1 MREEKKIWK
10 LQRWTLFVAVVLI
23 SAKGFAYL
31 ITDSDAIFSDFLES
45 FVNLFASAFALYSLY
60 YSGRPKDQDH
70 PYGHG
75 KMEFI
80 SSGIEGVLILIAGLG
95 IVVKATLSFFVF
107 NAPPAEIG
115 LGIVISA
122 GAGIINFGWGWWIER
137 EGLKVGSLVLEAE
150 GKHLKSDAYTSVGMI
165 IGLFALLWTGWSWID
180 QLLAIAFAAI
190 IIYTG
195 VQLIRK
201 SLSGIMDKADYRI
214 IENLVEVLQNNRK
227 SVWIDVHN
235 LRVIKY
241 GRALHIDCHV
251 TLPYYLSLEK
261 AHDEIDAIEKLIDAN
276 FPRDIE
282 LFIHSDPCIESS
294 CSICSLAEC
303 NVRKEAFRGTVA
315 WELTNVMS
323 NKKHDKSL
331 LAKRNNVFKTK

>member
-1 MREEKKIWK
+1 MNEEKKIWR
-10 LQRWTLFVAVVLI
+10 LQRWTLLVAIVLI
-23 SAKGFAYL
+23 SGKGFAYL
-31 ITDSDAIFSDFLES
+31 TTSSDAIFSDFLES

-80 SSGIEGVLILIAGLG
+80 SSGIEGVLILIAGFG
-95 IVVKATLSFFVF
+95 ILVKALFSFFVF
-107 NAPPAEIG
+107 REAPTEIG

-122 GAGIINFGWGWWIER
+122 IAGLINFGWGWWIER
-137 EGLKVGSLVLEAE
+137 EGEKVGSLVLEAE

-165 IGLFALLWTGWSWID
+165 VGLFALLWTDLAWID
-180 QLLAIAFAAI
+180 QLLAIGFASI

-195 VQLIRK
+195 IKLIRK
-201 SLSGIMDKADYRI
+201 ALSGIMDEADYRI
-214 IENLVEVLQNNRK
+214 IEHLVEILQAHRK
-227 SVWIDVHN
+227 VRWIDVHN

-251 TLPYYLSLEK
+251 TLPYYLSLEE
-261 AHDEIDAIEKLIDAN
+261 AHDEISEIEELIDKH

-282 LFIHSDPCIESS
+282 IFIHSDPCIESS
-294 CSICSLAEC
+294 CSICGLAEC
-303 NVRKEAFRGTVA
+303 PVRKNDFRQTVK
-315 WELTNVMS
+315 WELNNVMS
-323 NKKHDKSL
+323 NQKHNKEL
-331 LAKRNNVFKTK
+331 LNVENNVFNTH